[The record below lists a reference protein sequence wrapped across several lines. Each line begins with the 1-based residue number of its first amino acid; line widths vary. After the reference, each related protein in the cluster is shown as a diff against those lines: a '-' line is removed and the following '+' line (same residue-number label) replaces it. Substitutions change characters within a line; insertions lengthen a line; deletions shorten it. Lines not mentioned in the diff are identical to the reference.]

1 MPAARS
7 RRGSRSRRP
16 TRDPVSTNDSARTAS
31 TSIAVHDIVVGAE
44 APAGRIV
51 AGTRASLTLTVR
63 NDGPSD
69 SAALTLTQVL
79 PVGATVVSLDPRCE
93 QHGRTVS
100 CRLDGLAA
108 GGGQRIALV
117 VRSSRLMTGASLAS
131 AAAVSAAGGTDPQ
144 LGNNTLDPVADLGC
158 TSRRQVRMRLRVPSR
173 ARLRSVCRLGPRA
186 RRARPATGKRLTA
199 VVDLRGRP
207 AGRFLVRIRAV
218 TRSGRHIE
226 GTRAYQTCTPK
237 RASGRLPRV

>member
-1 MPAARS
+1 MPAAPS
-7 RRGSRSRRP
+7 R
-16 TRDPVSTNDSARTAS
+16 
-31 TSIAVHDIVVGAE
+31 
-44 APAGRIV
+44 
-51 AGTRASLTLTVR
+51 
-63 NDGPSD
+63 PSD

-100 CRLDGLAA
+100 CRLDVLAA
-108 GGGQRIALV
+108 GAGHRIGLV

-131 AAAVSAAGGTDPQ
+131 AAAVSAAAGTDPQ

-173 ARLRSVCRLGPRA
+173 ARLRSVSVAVHGHAVPVR
-186 RRARPATGKRLTA
+186 TGKRLTA